1 MDFCLDKKIN
11 KCWNNCGEWEKGEV
25 MDLLLVLFF
34 VFLTEQVTSALRKH
48 FFFFNLSK
56 DYLKS
61 TEEFINQPHRTHTQ
75 SHWKLTETVKPHFT
89 HLLKFP
95 ILRLHYLRVTSLPG
109 TTFFC
114 YCWLALK
121 QKVGEAQSYFFI
133 SLSHPKIRKLEQM
146 QLDLKKKLIF
156 TFF

>member
-1 MDFCLDKKIN
+1 M
-11 KCWNNCGEWEKGEV
+11 GEGGSNG
-25 MDLLLVLFF
+25 FITRF

-109 TTFFC
+109 TTFF
-114 YCWLALK
+114 LLLLTSTETEGGGGTILFLHFTIASKNKEIRTNATRFKEKVNFHILLK
-121 QKVGEAQSYFFI
+121 NKMS
-133 SLSHPKIRKLEQM
+133 
-146 QLDLKKKLIF
+146 
-156 TFF
+156 